1 MAVQRDSCLLY
12 GAEIRQRILDDVA
25 DDINRLGKC
34 RRVGRLVS
42 VRIGDVEE
50 IAVYI
55 RGQARA
61 AAAVGLPFDQ
71 QHWSADLTQ
80 D

>member
-1 MAVQRDSCLLY
+1 MAVQRESCLLY

-42 VRIGDVEE
+42 V
-50 IAVYI
+50 
-55 RGQARA
+55 
-61 AAAVGLPFDQ
+61 
-71 QHWSADLTQ
+71 
-80 D
+80 